1 MGDLKA
7 QIAHELYRALQ
18 SLGADNELLSVVGSY
33 GDTLDD
39 DDVLALL
46 KNWNARVLPI
56 VQSHSIVGR
65 IVAPDRRKRFQVIEG
80 GGKS

>member
-1 MGDLKA
+1 MGNMKA

-18 SLGADNELLSVVGSY
+18 SLGADNELLSVIGSY

-46 KNWNARVLPI
+46 KSWNARALP
-56 VQSHSIVGR
+56 
-65 IVAPDRRKRFQVIEG
+65 VARTRQ
-80 GGKS
+80 

>member
-18 SLGADNELLSVVGSY
+18 SLGADNELLSTVGSY

-46 KNWNARVLPI
+46 KSWNARVSL
-56 VQSHSIVGR
+56 VVRTRQ
-65 IVAPDRRKRFQVIEG
+65 
-80 GGKS
+80 